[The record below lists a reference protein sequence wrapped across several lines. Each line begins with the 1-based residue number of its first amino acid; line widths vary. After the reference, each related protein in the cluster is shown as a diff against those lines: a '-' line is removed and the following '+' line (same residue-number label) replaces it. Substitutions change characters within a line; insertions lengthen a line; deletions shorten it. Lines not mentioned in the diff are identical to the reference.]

1 MPDQTTLA
9 ASPSPPSPDSKSS
22 SQSEW
27 SANKHPTHPC
37 RRWSIQVNP
46 QNQPPVWGSTFSL
59 CLPLH
64 NFQWAL
70 CNWCCAAGAGAVLVL
85 RGAACCWLLDPHSC
99 SSPSPSPSGL
109 SLVSAFSSF
118 AAGKLSQLRRR
129 GQAKRPRGHSPLDP
143 LRVEPATVELLLIA
157 SLKSKPAGTA
167 LKQKESVRHRRYRRR
182 TSWGRPPIRRSSTQH
197 SAPAQSPY
205 TPPPPPRRVL
215 AHLGR
220 SGQDSAKACNLQ
232 RLSQCGCISE
242 PISGRLQRTACTF
255 RPAPLPFICCK
266 SPVTDPPG
274 LGHWKAVSSLSI
286 HPHPSHCHEPLC
298 FSAVNE

>member
-1 MPDQTTLA
+1 VLRCWCWCCSGAAWCCLLLA
-9 ASPSPPSPDSKSS
+9 AGPFILAPRPRPLVSPSFPPSP
-22 SQSEW
+22 
-27 SANKHPTHPC
+27 
-37 RRWSIQVNP
+37 V
-46 QNQPPVWGSTFSL
+46 
-59 CLPLH
+59 
-64 NFQWAL
+64 
-70 CNWCCAAGAGAVLVL
+70 
-85 RGAACCWLLDPHSC
+85 
-99 SSPSPSPSGL
+99 
-109 SLVSAFSSF
+109 
-118 AAGKLSQLRRR
+118 SQLASCHNCD
-129 GQAKRPRGHSPLDP
+129 GADKPRDLVAIAHLHL

-167 LKQKESVRHRRYRRR
+167 LKHKESVRHRRYRRR
-182 TSWGRPPIRRSSTQH
+182 TSWGRPPIRRSSTQR